1 MLEWLKEI
9 LGDSYTEEIDKKVS
23 AEIGK
28 AFVAK
33 VDFDAKNTENKTL
46 KGQLTEA
53 NKKIQTFES
62 MDIEAVRREAADW
75 KQKAEQAAKDAAA
88 QVEAVRIDAQLDSAI
103 GKAKGRNTKAIK
115 ALLDVDA
122 LRASKDPDKDI
133 STALEQLAKDNDYL
147 FDTGN
152 PPPPYAG
159 GTGGSPAG
167 GDPDAALRAAFGLP
181 AAENK

>member
-33 VDFDAKNTENKTL
+33 GDFDAKNAEAKSL
-46 KGQLTEA
+46 KNQLTEA
-53 NKKIQTFES
+53 NKTIEGFKA
-62 MDIEAVRREAADW
+62 MDMDGVRREAEEW
-75 KQKAEQAAKDAAA
+75 KAKAEQAEKDAAA
-88 QVEAVRIDAQLDSAI
+88 QVAAVRFDARLDTAI
-103 GKAKGRNTKAIK
+103 TKARGRSTKAIK
-115 ALLDVDA
+115 ALLDVDT

-133 STALEQLAKDNDYL
+133 GAALEQLAKESDYL

-159 GTGGSPAG
+159 GTGSTPPSPQSWTAR
-167 GDPDAALRAAFGLP
+167 PSWPSRARTP
-181 AAENK
+181 TR

>member
-33 VDFDAKNTENKTL
+33 TDFDTKNTENKQL
-46 KGQLTEA
+46 KKQVEDA
-53 NKKIQTFES
+53 NRKIQAFEG
-62 MDIEAVRREAADW
+62 MDIESVRREAAEW
-75 KQKAEQAAKDAAA
+75 KQKAEQAEKDAAA
-88 QVEAVRIDAQLDSAI
+88 QVEAVRFDARLNTAI
-103 GKAKGRNTKAIK
+103 NKAKGRSEKAIK

-133 STALEQLAKDNDYL
+133 SAALEQLAKDNDYL

-159 GTGGSPAG
+159 GTGGKPAS

-181 AAENK
+181 PVENK

>member
-33 VDFDAKNTENKTL
+33 GDFDAKNTEAKSFKN
-46 KGQLTEA
+46 QLNEA
-53 NKKIQTFES
+53 NKTIES
-62 MDIEAVRREAADW
+62 FKAMDIDGVRRQAEEW
-75 KQKAEQAAKDAAA
+75 KAKAEQAEKDAAE
-88 QVEAVRIDAQLDSAI
+88 QVAAVRFDARLDTAI
-103 GKAKGRNTKAIK
+103 TKARGRSTKAIK
-115 ALLDVDA
+115 ALLDVDT

-133 STALEQLAKDNDYL
+133 GAALEQLAKESDYL

-152 PPPPYAG
+152 TPPPYSG
-159 GTGGSPAG
+159 GTGSKPPAG
-167 GDPDAALRAAFGLP
+167 NPDAALRAAFGLP
-181 AAENK
+181 AAQTK

>member
-33 VDFDAKNTENKTL
+33 GDFDAKNTEAKSFRN
-46 KGQLTEA
+46 QLNEA
-53 NKKIQTFES
+53 NKTIEGFKA
-62 MDIEAVRREAADW
+62 MDIDGIRREAEEW
-75 KQKAEQAAKDAAA
+75 KAKAEQAEKDAAA
-88 QVEAVRIDAQLDSAI
+88 QVAAVRFDARLDTAI
-103 GKAKGRNTKAIK
+103 TKARGRSTKAIK
-115 ALLDVDA
+115 ALLDVDT

-133 STALEQLAKDNDYL
+133 GAALEQLAKESNYL

-159 GTGGSPAG
+159 GTGGTPPSPQSWTAR
-167 GDPDAALRAAFGLP
+167 PSWPSRARTP
-181 AAENK
+181 TR

>member
-33 VDFDAKNTENKTL
+33 GDFDAKNTEL
-46 KGQLTEA
+46 SEA
-53 NKKIQTFES
+53 NKTIEGFKA
-62 MDIEAVRREAADW
+62 MDMDGVRREAQEW
-75 KQKAEQAAKDAAA
+75 KAKAEQAEKDAAA
-88 QVEAVRIDAQLDSAI
+88 QVAAVRFDARLDTAI
-103 GKAKGRNTKAIK
+103 TKARGRSTKAIK
-115 ALLDVDA
+115 ALLDVDT

-133 STALEQLAKDNDYL
+133 GAALEQLAKESDYL

-159 GTGGSPAG
+159 GTGGTPPAG
-167 GDPDAALRAAFGLP
+167 NPDAALRAAFGLP
-181 AAENK
+181 AAQTK